1 MDELSA
7 GEQMFHVVCISTASH
22 LLTKAE
28 LQAML
33 EETRETNAKV
43 GITGILLYKDG
54 TFLQVLEGDQE
65 AVMKLATRIKE
76 HHRHKDFQI
85 LLRGTS
91 EHRLFADWSV
101 GFRDLTDN
109 SLKCTLGFSDFL
121 NTPFTGVEFS
131 ANPADCMK
139 LLLLFKKNM

>member
-1 MDELSA
+1 
-7 GEQMFHVVCISTASH
+7 MFHVVCISTASH

-33 EETRETNAKV
+33 EETRETNAQV
-43 GITGILLYKDG
+43 GVTGLLLYKDG

-65 AVMKLATRIKE
+65 AVMKLVSSIKE
-76 HHRHKDFQI
+76 HHRHKDFQM
-85 LLRGTS
+85 LWRGTS

-139 LLLLFKKNM
+139 LLLSFKKNM

>member
-1 MDELSA
+1 
-7 GEQMFHVVCISTASH
+7 MFHLVCASTASH

-65 AVMKLATRIKE
+65 AVMKLASRIKE
-76 HHRHKDFQI
+76 HHRHKDFQM
-85 LLRGTS
+85 LLRGTWSIASLPTGPWGS
-91 EHRLFADWSV
+91 E
-101 GFRDLTDN
+101 T
-109 SLKCTLGFSDFL
+109 
-121 NTPFTGVEFS
+121 
-131 ANPADCMK
+131 
-139 LLLLFKKNM
+139 